1 MDENGRVSSILERN
15 SESKRIKIKPLSTDK
30 NLSQLAQDI
39 VDKCKYIHPSRVEE
53 IEQLLIKLRKS
64 QIDSDNSGRDGADNR
79 QKSKNESKNDG
90 QDDEYLSA
98 SMDYL
103 DEYLDMLYQ
112 VSGRDS
118 DDEGLKIQI
127 KGTSM
132 ILSLCRN
139 VMNLEQLIQN
149 NTVMGAL
156 TRVLQ
161 EEYKKSVELT
171 FNILRIFLA
180 FSNFTEMHGLMAN
193 YRIGLLT
200 MKVIEYEIKRVE
212 HMEIENKERCRM
224 NEADIVRAKENFEDV
239 KSLLENIKKKEDKIE
254 KKNKKLLLK
263 QDKLL
268 FVAFYILINLAEDIT
283 VEKKMLKKNLI
294 DMLVSMLDRNYSELL
309 ILAINFNKKLSC
321 LEENKEK
328 FKSVDI
334 INKLCKFL
342 QCSSQPLVNI
352 ALRLLFNL
360 SFDKFIREQMVKC
373 GIVPKLI
380 SLLKTPSFRS
390 RTLKLL
396 YHLSADDTCKS
407 MIAYTDAV
415 PLLMG
420 MVINFPQNNLAK
432 ELAALMINLSHNP
445 RNVELIIANRGLNHL
460 MDRLSETRDCSLLKI
475 IRNITQWTFNQQQQ
489 LQGQSEAQYKWRGL
503 WSPHLKIFLELSNDS
518 ENNDFLIE
526 LYGCLANFT
535 ANDLP
540 VNSSWYK
547 IVRDYNFLNQFSK
560 MLVPGMVQNDVVL
573 EIVMLLG
580 CMAADPKVCELIST
594 SNIITTLYQLWKE
607 KGDDVEIKS
616 QLIHTFYILFQCEVS
631 RAEVMYS
638 TRIVVEIIDCLN
650 HKNAAIR
657 NAADELTEL
666 VLEYDRLNNG
676 DLGQLGKQI
685 RKKRYE
691 GFNMIWLKAL
701 DGLSNN
707 YGGDNSDDYETGDR
721 STTYFTNDYD
731 SDP

>member
-1 MDENGRVSSILERN
+1 M
-15 SESKRIKIKPLSTDK
+15 
-30 NLSQLAQDI
+30 
-39 VDKCKYIHPSRVEE
+39 
-53 IEQLLIKLRKS
+53 LIKLRKAHT
-64 QIDSDNSGRDGADNR
+64 DSDNYDRDGADR
-79 QKSKNESKNDG
+79 QASKNESKSDRRND
-90 QDDEYLSA
+90 QCLSA
-98 SMDYL
+98 SMDCL

-118 DDEGLKIQI
+118 DNEGLKIQI
-127 KGTSM
+127 SGTSM

-161 EEYKKSVELT
+161 EEYKKSVDLT

-212 HMEIENKERCRM
+212 HMNIERHERSKT
-224 NEADIVRAKENFEDV
+224 NEAEVLRAKDNSEDTKRLSENF
-239 KSLLENIKKKEDKIE
+239 KKIEDKIE

-268 FVAFYILINLAEDIT
+268 FVAFYILINLAEDIS

-309 ILAINFNKKLSC
+309 ILVINFNKKLSC
-321 LEENKEK
+321 FEENKEK

-334 INKLCKFL
+334 INKLCRFL
-342 QCSSQPLVNI
+342 PCSSQPLVSI

-380 SLLKTPSFRS
+380 SLLKTPTFRS

-407 MIAYTDAV
+407 MVAYTDAI

-420 MVINFPQNNLAK
+420 MVINFPQNVLAK
-432 ELAALMINLSHNP
+432 ELAALMINLSHNS
-445 RNVELIIANRGLNHL
+445 RNIELIIANRGLNHL
-460 MDRLSETRDCSLLKI
+460 MDRLSETRDCLLLKI
-475 IRNITQWTFNQQQQ
+475 IRNITQWTFSQQQG
-489 LQGQSEAQYKWRGL
+489 QGQSEIQYKWRGL

-535 ANDLP
+535 SNDLP

-580 CMAADPKVCELIST
+580 CMATDPKVCELIST

-607 KGDDVEIKS
+607 KGDDVEIKL
-616 QLIHTFYILFQCEVS
+616 QLIHTFNILFQCEVS

-638 TRIVVEIIDCLN
+638 TRIVVEIIDCLS
-650 HKNAAIR
+650 HKNVAIR

-691 GFNMIWLKAL
+691 GFNMVWLKAF
-701 DGLSNN
+701 DGLSNS
-707 YGGDNSDDYETGDR
+707 YGVDNSDDYESGDR
-721 STTYFTNDYD
+721 SNTYFVNDYD